1 MNDFVVIGF
10 ATLLTLV
17 AFLVGTVLNLK
28 EQVKNCDHY
37 LDTISFLKDK
47 LAQRDI
53 EGERNFKELVGG
65 IDGVTSVSLS
75 SKRYVELLKSEN
87 DLAELKDKVRN
98 LSKEDK

>member
-1 MNDFVVIGF
+1 MNDMIVIGF
-10 ATLLTLV
+10 AVLLTLV

-28 EQVKNCDHY
+28 EQVNNCDHY

-53 EGERNFKELVGG
+53 DGERNFKELVGG

-87 DLAELKDKVRN
+87 DLEELKDKVRN
-98 LSKEDK
+98 TDND

>member
-10 ATLLTLV
+10 AVLLTLV

-28 EQVKNCDHY
+28 EKVNDCDHY
-37 LDTISFLKDK
+37 LDAIGFLNDK

-53 EGERNFKELVGG
+53 DGERNFKELVGG

-75 SKRYVELLKSEN
+75 SKRYVELLKAEN
-87 DLAELKDKVRN
+87 DLAELKAKVVELN
-98 LSKEDK
+98 NG

>member
-10 ATLLTLV
+10 AVLFALV

-28 EQVKNCDHY
+28 EKAKDCDHY
-37 LDTISFLKDK
+37 LDTIGFLKDK

-65 IDGVTSVSLS
+65 IDGVTSVSLAP
-75 SKRYVELLKSEN
+75 KRYVELLKAEN
-87 DLAELKDKVRN
+87 DLAELKEKVRN
-98 LSKEDK
+98 LGNE